1 VKRPAIVVVLPLRGP
16 ATALVVAESAEEQ
29 ERVRRAIVER
39 ADLVG
44 EVVVALGELLEVLDE
59 AAGEDEAA

>member
-1 VKRPAIVVVLPLRGP
+1 MRRPAIVVVLPLAGP
-16 ATALVVAESAEEQ
+16 TVALVVAETAEDQ

-44 EVVVALGELLEVLDE
+44 EVVVALGELLEALDE
-59 AAGEDEAA
+59 AAEEDAA